1 MELFSLSVRRP
12 VLATVMSLVIVIFGL
27 IAFYEL
33 GVREY
38 PSVQSPVITVTTQY
52 PGANATVV
60 ESQITEPLEDQINGI
75 EGIRTLT
82 SVSREGR
89 STVRAEF
96 NIDADLDRAAND
108 VRDRVSRAQ
117 GRLPP
122 DVDPPSVSKADDDED
137 PIIFLNIRS
146 DRRDLLE
153 LTDLADNLFRER
165 FQTIPGVSRVDIWG
179 AKRYA
184 MRLWIDPDKMAAYGL
199 TAQDVSAAV
208 NSENVELP
216 SGLIEGDQVQL
227 TVRTRS
233 RLQTTAEFEDLILK
247 EENGETVRLRDIG
260 RAELGPENQRTI
272 LKRDGEPMV
281 GVVLRPLAGAN
292 AIDIADTFY
301 ERRAQVE
308 ATMPADLETA
318 IGFDTTEFIRAS
330 ITEVQQTILIALFL
344 VMFVIF
350 FFLRDWRTAVI
361 PILVIPVAL
370 IGTFFVM
377 YLLGFSINVLTLLAV
392 VLAIGIVV
400 DDAIVVVE
408 NIYSKIEQ
416 GSDRMDAAIVG
427 TREIFFAVVST
438 TLALVAVFT
447 PILFLGGITGRLFT
461 EFGMTLAGAVVI
473 SSFVALTFTPMLCSK
488 ILIKRDRQPRLHRA
502 TEPFFQ
508 GLAERYRSS
517 LEAFLQY
524 RWAAVALVA
533 VCVGLAALFFQILP
547 EELAPTED
555 RGRLRVFASGPEG
568 ATFEYM
574 DTYVDDMIDL
584 VQAEVPE
591 AEAMITVTSP
601 GFGAATSVN
610 SAFGFIT
617 LTDPAARERGQGAIA
632 NQLSQQLNE
641 LTRARAFVSQQQA
654 IQTGGGGGQP
664 VQFVLQAPNLD
675 LLRDALPAFMQEAR
689 SSEVFGFVDV
699 NLTFNNPELEI
710 TFDRNRIR
718 DAGVSARKI
727 SETLQLALSDQ
738 RIGFFVMNGEQY
750 PVIAQVD
757 RDQRNTTRDLQSL
770 YVRSDDGGLTQLD
783 NLVHVS
789 DTNSPPQ
796 LFRFDRFASATV
808 EASLSPG
815 YTIGDGLEE
824 MNSIADRLLDE
835 SFSTAL
841 DGQSRDFVEGGQGL
855 FFVFLLALILVFLIL
870 AAQFESFRDPLII
883 MFTVP
888 LALVGALFA
897 LWYFNQTLNIFSQIG
912 MIMLIGLVTKNGILI
927 VEFANQRK
935 AAGLSVLESIK
946 EGAAVRF
953 RPVLMTT
960 ISTTFGILPLAL
972 ALGAGAESRMPMG
985 IAVIG
990 GLLIGTLFTLYV
1002 IPAMYSFLSSRTVNP
1017 AVLAAPPSATSE
1029 APPSTGPQ
1037 APPGGDGDGAS
1048 AGSPEPAP
1056 QRDASDEASDDPSA
1070 QQSPHA

>member
-27 IAFYEL
+27 ISFYEL

-38 PSVQSPVITVTTQY
+38 PSVESPVITVSTQY
-52 PGANATVV
+52 AGANASVI
-60 ESQITEPLEDQINGI
+60 ESQITEPIEDQVNGI

-96 NIDADLDRAAND
+96 EIGTDLDRAAND
-108 VRDRVSRAQ
+108 VRDRVARAQ

-122 DVDPPSVSKADDDED
+122 DTDPPTVSKADDDDD
-137 PIIFLNIRS
+137 PIIFLNISS
-146 DRRDLLE
+146 DRRNLLE
-153 LTDLADNLFRER
+153 LTEIADNLFRER

-179 AKRYA
+179 SKRYA
-184 MRLWIDPDKMAAYGL
+184 MRMWIDPDKMAAYGL
-199 TAQDVSAAV
+199 TAQDVRNAV
-208 NSENVELP
+208 STENVELP
-216 SGLIEGDQVQL
+216 SGLIEGDEVQL
-227 TVRTRS
+227 TVRTLS
-233 RLQTTAEFEDLILK
+233 RLETPEEFNDLIIK
-247 EENGETVRLRDIG
+247 EENGQTVRFRDIG
-260 RAELGPENQRTI
+260 HAVIGPENERTI
-272 LKRDGEPMV
+272 LKRDGEEMV
-281 GVVLRPLAGAN
+281 GVVIRPLAGAN
-292 AIDIADTFY
+292 AIAIADEFY

-318 IGFDTTEFIRAS
+318 IGFDNTEFIRDS
-330 ITEVQQTILIALFL
+330 ISEVQQTILIALFL

-361 PILVIPVAL
+361 PIVVIPVAL

-408 NIYSKIEQ
+408 NIYSKIEA
-416 GSDRMDAAIVG
+416 GSDRTDAAIVG
-427 TREIFFAVVST
+427 TREIFFAIVST

-461 EFGMTLAGAVVI
+461 EFGVALAGAVVI

-488 ILIKRDRQPRLHRA
+488 ILKKRDQQPRLHRL
-502 TEPFFQ
+502 TEPFFRGMAEKYRQ
-508 GLAERYRSS
+508 SLDTFLRHRWMAFVVVAICIGLG
-517 LEAFLQY
+517 
-524 RWAAVALVA
+524 V
-533 VCVGLAALFFQILP
+533 LFFQILP
-547 EELAPTED
+547 EELSPTED
-555 RGRLRVFASGPEG
+555 RGGIRIFATGPEG

-574 DTYVDDMIDL
+574 DEYVD
-584 VQAEVPE
+584 EVIGLIQEEIPE
-591 AEAMITVTSP
+591 KDALITVTSP
-601 GFGAATSVN
+601 GFGAASSVN
-610 SAFGFIT
+610 SAFGFLQ
-617 LTDPAARERGQGAIA
+617 LTDASERDRPQMEIA
-632 NQLSQQLNE
+632 DVLSDRVND
-641 LTRARAFVSQQQA
+641 LTRARAFISQPPA
-654 IQTGGGGGQP
+654 ISTGGGGGQP
-664 VQFVLQAPNLD
+664 VEYVLQAPNVEM
-675 LLRDALPAFMQEAR
+675 LRDALPEFMEQAR
-689 SSEVFGFVDV
+689 ASDVFGFVDV
-699 NLTFNNPELEI
+699 DLTFNNPELEVS
-710 TFDRNRIR
+710 FDRNRIR
-718 DAGVSARKI
+718 NAGVSAQEI
-727 SETLQLALSDQ
+727 GETLQLALSDQ

-750 PVIAQVD
+750 PIIAQVD
-757 RDQRNTTRDLQSL
+757 RAKRNMTRDLQSL
-770 YVRSDDGGLTQLD
+770 YVHSSNGGLVQLD
-783 NLVHVS
+783 NLVNVA

-808 EASLSPG
+808 SASLSPG
-815 YTIGDGLEE
+815 FTVGDGIDE
-824 MNSIADRLLDE
+824 MDRIADDLLDE
-835 SFSTAL
+835 AFSTAL
-841 DGQSRDFVEGGQGL
+841 DGQSRDFVEGAEGL
-855 FFVFLLALILVFLIL
+855 FFVFLLALLLVFLIL

-888 LALVGALFA
+888 LALVGALLS

-990 GLLIGTLFTLYV
+990 GLLIGTFLTLYI
-1002 IPAMYSFLSSRTVNP
+1002 IPAMYSFLSSTYVNP
-1017 AVLAAPPSATSE
+1017 AVLAAPPEALSSDSE
-1029 APPSTGPQ
+1029 QTPSEETASTGS
-1037 APPGGDGDGAS
+1037 GDGAPTDDS
-1048 AGSPEPAP
+1048 SRTAPDSTSSPP
-1056 QRDASDEASDDPSA
+1056 
-1070 QQSPHA
+1070 SPHG

>member
-1 MELFSLSVRRP
+1 
-12 VLATVMSLVIVIFGL
+12 
-27 IAFYEL
+27 
-33 GVREY
+33 
-38 PSVQSPVITVTTQY
+38 
-52 PGANATVV
+52 
-60 ESQITEPLEDQINGI
+60 
-75 EGIRTLT
+75 
-82 SVSREGR
+82 
-89 STVRAEF
+89 
-96 NIDADLDRAAND
+96 
-108 VRDRVSRAQ
+108 
-117 GRLPP
+117 
-122 DVDPPSVSKADDDED
+122 
-137 PIIFLNIRS
+137 
-146 DRRDLLE
+146 
-153 LTDLADNLFRER
+153 
-165 FQTIPGVSRVDIWG
+165 
-179 AKRYA
+179 
-184 MRLWIDPDKMAAYGL
+184 
-199 TAQDVSAAV
+199 
-208 NSENVELP
+208 
-216 SGLIEGDQVQL
+216 
-227 TVRTRS
+227 
-233 RLQTTAEFEDLILK
+233 
-247 EENGETVRLRDIG
+247 
-260 RAELGPENQRTI
+260 
-272 LKRDGEPMV
+272 
-281 GVVLRPLAGAN
+281 
-292 AIDIADTFY
+292 
-301 ERRAQVE
+301 
-308 ATMPADLETA
+308 
-318 IGFDTTEFIRAS
+318 
-330 ITEVQQTILIALFL
+330 
-344 VMFVIF
+344 
-350 FFLRDWRTAVI
+350 
-361 PILVIPVAL
+361 
-370 IGTFFVM
+370 
-377 YLLGFSINVLTLLAV
+377 
-392 VLAIGIVV
+392 
-400 DDAIVVVE
+400 
-408 NIYSKIEQ
+408 
-416 GSDRMDAAIVG
+416 
-427 TREIFFAVVST
+427 
-438 TLALVAVFT
+438 
-447 PILFLGGITGRLFT
+447 
-461 EFGMTLAGAVVI
+461 
-473 SSFVALTFTPMLCSK
+473 
-488 ILIKRDRQPRLHRA
+488 
-502 TEPFFQ
+502 
-508 GLAERYRSS
+508 
-517 LEAFLQY
+517 
-524 RWAAVALVA
+524 
-533 VCVGLAALFFQILP
+533 
-547 EELAPTED
+547 
-555 RGRLRVFASGPEG
+555 
-568 ATFEYM
+568 
-574 DTYVDDMIDL
+574 MIDL

-617 LTDPAARERGQGAIA
+617 LTDPGARERGQGAIA

-675 LLRDALPAFMQEAR
+675 LLRDALPGFMQEAR
-689 SSEVFGFVDV
+689 NSEVFGFVDV

-783 NLVHVS
+783 NLVQVS

-796 LFRFDRFASATV
+796 LFRFDRFSSATV

-935 AAGLSVLESIK
+935 AAGLSVMESIK

-1037 APPGGDGDGAS
+1037 APSGGDGDGAS
-1048 AGSPEPAP
+1048 AAPAEPAP